1 MKLVDYL
8 TEILGLKLRFAN
20 QKRFKYLMRTFKRH
34 ETYIFFLFLL
44 FFKPKFFNKYS
55 WISVRCGLEKW

>member
-20 QKRFKYLMRTFKRH
+20 QKHFG
-34 ETYIFFLFLL
+34 IFNENFQKTGDIHMFSIPAI
-44 FFKPKFFNKYS
+44 F
-55 WISVRCGLEKW
+55 